1 MIVGGD
7 IVNETV
13 RARVLGELEV
23 NLSDFEK
30 YSNDEFEADNVIV
43 NVQTVRQLI
52 GLLREKPGVWQYY
65 VNDDG
70 KARWKCSKCGKICRR
85 NPYDKRYCS
94 QCGQKMSLEA

>member
-1 MIVGGD
+1 M
-7 IVNETV
+7 NETV
-13 RARVLGELEV
+13 RERVLGELEA

-30 YSNDEFEADNVIV
+30 YGNDEFEADNVIV